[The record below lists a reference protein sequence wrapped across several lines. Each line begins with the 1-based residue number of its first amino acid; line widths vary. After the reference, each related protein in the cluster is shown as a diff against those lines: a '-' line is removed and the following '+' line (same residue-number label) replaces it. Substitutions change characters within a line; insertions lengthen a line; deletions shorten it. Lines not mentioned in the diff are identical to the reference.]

1 MWRILGP
8 DIATAGFQAEK
19 QKPDSISTCLLTIWS
34 SHMWRPENIRN
45 GWQQQLT
52 PRQRNKKNKFHIN
65 VALITPLTVKASLG
79 TWSYWYLL
87 RFQSMWGHIRWSHQ
101 AAQRWTV
108 SMLESIKEFIKYTV
122 YLTSG
127 WVLKL
132 TCIHVLCSEIN
143 KLEWLSLPW
152 MKYSVIDISLIWHY
166 EATRIHISNWIG

>member
-52 PRQRNKKNKFHIN
+52 PRQRNKKKQIPYQHGINNTPYSQGKFGYMIL
-65 VALITPLTVKASLG
+65 LIPPTLPIHVRPYQMEPPSCTEMNSFHVREYKRVHKVHCIPNQ
-79 TWSYWYLL
+79 W
-87 RFQSMWGHIRWSHQ
+87 
-101 AAQRWTV
+101 
-108 SMLESIKEFIKYTV
+108 
-122 YLTSG
+122 

-132 TCIHVLCSEIN
+132 TCIHVLCSEIK
-143 KLEWLSLPW
+143 KLEWFSMPC

-166 EATRIHISNWIG
+166 EAIQFHSI